1 MQTTDNNDMVTTQT
15 TTRRALRTRILT
27 ARDALAP
34 AERHRLSGLVHSNLW
49 KLPSFAIAATVLLYV
64 DFRSEV
70 ETMAMLRLCLLTGK
84 TVAVPR
90 VADNH
95 RLIPYQLT
103 APDLELIP
111 GAYGILEPDP
121 VRCLAV
127 APAAIELVVL
137 PGSVF
142 VEQGGR
148 LGYGGGYYDRFLAN
162 EAPQAVRLGIAF
174 ELQVVPSL
182 PLLAHDQRLH
192 GLVTERRTLAF
203 PA

>member
-1 MQTTDNNDMVTTQT
+1 METTDNNDMAAA
-15 TTRRALRTRILT
+15 TRRGLRTRILA
-27 ARDALAP
+27 AREALAP
-34 AERHRLSGLVHSNLW
+34 AERHRLSALVHTKLW
-49 KLPSFAIAATVLLYV
+49 QLPSFATAATMLLYV

-70 ETMAMLRLCLLTGK
+70 ETMALIHQCLAAGK

-90 VADNH
+90 VAENH
-95 RLIPYQLT
+95 RLIAYQIT

-111 GAYGILEPDP
+111 GAYGIMEPDP
-121 VRCLAV
+121 ARCPPLS
-127 APAAIELVVL
+127 PSAIELVVL

-142 VEQGGR
+142 DEQGGR

-162 EAPQAVRLGIAF
+162 EAQQAIRLGIAF
-174 ELQVVPSL
+174 ELQVVPVL

-192 GLVTERRTLAF
+192 GLVTESRTLAF